1 MIRRSHLLAG
11 VSILAVAL
19 TVAGRAA
26 ELERV
31 EFVGMDAPKTAAEMS
46 RMYTTAQV
54 RYVYADGSERLV
66 PLAYDTLYTN
76 LDRVGTN
83 PYEAGRLYDANGMGL
98 VDPYG
103 RPVIAET
110 PDGTTLHLV
119 PGAPTGPN
127 GDALAY
133 HIVHWEYDWLLS
145 NGANA
150 RKTKGW
156 YPRMPMAMNV
166 NTIAQDRGSGRLTA
180 IEQRNVDFASVGG
193 LWIPCNASLTPWNT
207 HLAGEEDYDLFNRR
221 KVDKSV
227 RGLTEVYFG
236 NARNANPYNYGY
248 PVEVAVGPDGR
259 TAPTKHYSM
268 GRGSW
273 EVATVMPDGRTAYY
287 GDDGRYTGLFMYV
300 ADRAGSLSAGTL
312 YAAKWEQQSAENG
325 GTAKLV
331 WIRLGHAADWEVAEM
346 MKEERFSSTES
357 TIFEFFDPPGVP
369 KLAEDADEAAK
380 AAHAAAVEAREK
392 AIAAA
397 LADGF
402 KAIQAGTKKPEYVRL
417 RPGKEK
423 AAAFLETR
431 RYAAW
436 LGASTEFNKME
447 GVAVDPEGRTV
458 FIAMSRIEGGMV
470 ENDGGPQDDVRL
482 PKNGAGGV
490 YALRAGGGVTDSE
503 GNPIDSE
510 WVAAVMEG
518 VPQLMGRDLAE
529 PDALG
534 NRSDPDLIA
543 EPDNLAFS
551 RATRTLFIGEDS
563 GRHTN
568 NFLWAFNVD
577 TGALV
582 RLASGPAGA
591 ELTGLSIV
599 ENWNGH
605 AYITTNYQ
613 HPTEGLAKR
622 KMDEDLK
629 AELLARIDPFVA
641 GVGYFGPLPA
651 LSDGTTRMASSE

>member
-1 MIRRSHLLAG
+1 MIRRTHLLAG
-11 VSILAVAL
+11 ASVLAMSLALAV
-19 TVAGRAA
+19 RAA
-26 ELERV
+26 EIKSV
-31 EFVGMDAPKTAAEMS
+31 EFLGMDAPKTAVEMS
-46 RMYTTAQV
+46 RMYSNARV
-54 RYVYADGSERLV
+54 KYVYTDGSERIA
-66 PLAYDTLYTN
+66 PLDYNLLYTN
-76 LDRVGTN
+76 LDRVGGN
-83 PYEAGRLYDANGMGL
+83 PYEAGRLYDVNGLGL
-98 VDPYG
+98 VDPFG
-103 RPVIAET
+103 KPVIAET
-110 PDGTTLHLV
+110 PDGTTVHFV
-119 PGAPTGPN
+119 AGAPSAPN
-127 GDALAY
+127 GDATAY
-133 HIVHWEYDWLLS
+133 QVVHWEYDWLLS

-150 RKTKGW
+150 RKTEGW

-166 NTIAQDRGSGRLTA
+166 NTLAQEAASGRLRV
-180 IEQRNVDFASVGG
+180 IRQRNVDFAKVGG

-207 HLAGEEDYDLFNRR
+207 HLAGEEDYDLFNR
-221 KVDKSV
+221 KKTDKSL
-227 RGLTEVYFG
+227 RSLTEMYFK
-236 NARNANPYNYGY
+236 NTQKANPYNYGY

-259 TAPTKHYSM
+259 TAATKHYSM
-268 GRGSW
+268 GRASW
-273 EVATVMPDGRTAYY
+273 ELSKVMPDGKTAYY

-325 GTAKLV
+325 GRAKLL

-346 MKEERFSSTES
+346 MKHERFSSTES
-357 TIFEFFDPPGVP
+357 TIFEFFQPPKVP
-369 KLAEDADEAAK
+369 ELAENADEAAK
-380 AAHAAAVEAREK
+380 AAHAEAVEARKK
-392 AIAAA
+392 AIAKA

-402 KAIQAGTKKPEYVRL
+402 KAIQAGTKHPEYVRL
-417 RPGKEK
+417 MPGKEK

-447 GVAVDPEGRTV
+447 GVALDPEKKTV

-470 ENDGGPQDDVRL
+470 EGDGGPQDDVRV

-490 YALRAGGGVTDSE
+490 YALHTQGGVKDSE
-503 GNPIDSE
+503 GNVIDSE

-518 VPQLMGRDLAE
+518 VPQLMGKDLDK

-534 NRSDPDLIA
+534 NRSDPELVS

-577 TGALV
+577 TGALA
-582 RLASGPAGA
+582 RIASGPAGA
-591 ELTGLSIV
+591 ELTGLSVI
-599 ENWNGH
+599 EDWNGY

-613 HPTEGLAKR
+613 HASEGLEKR
-622 KMDEDLK
+622 KMDPKLK
-629 AELLARIDPFVA
+629 ADLAARLNPFMA
-641 GVGYFGPLPA
+641 GVGYIGPIPSLTGGA
-651 LSDGTTRMASSE
+651 AQMASK